1 MLSVNCR
8 RQALQFCLDPA
19 VVVVIQ
25 ICNEFLLEV
34 LHGTELLQIQQL
46 TFEQPEEI
54 FYHSIVQTVPFPAHA
69 LSDALL
75 AEHPLILLV
84 LVLPAL
90 VRMENQ
96 VCSGRDLCK
105 RLVQHGGY
113 HAEYRTIRYGVT
125 DQIAAVQIENRGQIE
140 LLSKQTE
147 LRHIRDPLLIG
158 LVRSSD

>member
-1 MLSVNCR
+1 MNCR

-34 LHGTELLQIQQL
+34 FHGAELLQIQQL
-46 TFEQPEEI
+46 TFEQSEEI
-54 FYHSIVQTVPFPAHA
+54 LYHGVVQTVSFPAHA

-125 DQIAAVQIENRGQIE
+125 DQIAAAQIKDGREIE
-140 LLSKQTE
+140 LFSKQTE
-147 LRHIRDPLLIG
+147 LRHIRDPFLIRLFG
-158 LVRSSD
+158 MEIPI

>member
-1 MLSVNCR
+1 MNCR
-8 RQALQFCLDPA
+8 RQALQLCLDPA

-34 LHGTELLQIQQL
+34 FHGTELLQIQQL

-125 DQIAAVQIENRGQIE
+125 DQIAAVQIEAGRE
-140 LLSKQTE
+140 LELFSKQAK
-147 LRHIRDPLLIG
+147 LRHIRDPFLIRLFG
-158 LVRSSD
+158 MEIPI